1 MPQHIDASKNNNAF
15 VVSQHID
22 ANKNTKAW
30 AVSQHIDANKNT
42 NAWALSQHTDASKI
56 KRKKW
61 VMRCVII
68 VTQELSSA
76 MLCSLYDS
84 IHRIHPTEME
94 AELRGYVK
102 VEVCFV
108 LFC

>member
-1 MPQHIDASKNNNAF
+1 
-15 VVSQHID
+15 
-22 ANKNTKAW
+22 
-30 AVSQHIDANKNT
+30 
-42 NAWALSQHTDASKI
+42 
-56 KRKKW
+56 
-61 VMRCVII
+61 MRYVII

-76 MLCSLYDS
+76 TMCSLYDS
-84 IHRIHPTEME
+84 IHRIHATEME

>member
-1 MPQHIDASKNNNAF
+1 M
-15 VVSQHID
+15 
-22 ANKNTKAW
+22 T
-30 AVSQHIDANKNT
+30 
-42 NAWALSQHTDASKI
+42 
-56 KRKKW
+56 
-61 VMRCVII
+61 

-76 MLCSLYDS
+76 TMCSLYDS
-84 IHRIHPTEME
+84 SHSIHPTEME

>member
-1 MPQHIDASKNNNAF
+1 
-15 VVSQHID
+15 
-22 ANKNTKAW
+22 
-30 AVSQHIDANKNT
+30 
-42 NAWALSQHTDASKI
+42 
-56 KRKKW
+56 
-61 VMRCVII
+61 MRYVII

-84 IHRIHPTEME
+84 IHSIHPTEME

>member
-1 MPQHIDASKNNNAF
+1 
-15 VVSQHID
+15 
-22 ANKNTKAW
+22 
-30 AVSQHIDANKNT
+30 
-42 NAWALSQHTDASKI
+42 
-56 KRKKW
+56 
-61 VMRCVII
+61 MRCVII

-76 MLCSLYDS
+76 MMCSLYDS
-84 IHRIHPTEME
+84 IHSTEME